1 MTIKHLLAI
10 PLLATAMAAQ
20 AGVVLGGS
28 TLINA
33 GGLTQLESWLG
44 QGELTLT
51 NLFTKTSGSTSTN
64 FHAAANGQGATFTL
78 MSASEDNGVTWKT
91 IGGYNPVS
99 WNSSSNYTISSSNSI
114 SWTAFVFNLTDGV
127 LKAQSNQHQT
137 YNNSSYGPTFGGGH
151 DIYVNSSLSQGYSY
165 GWSYGGVT
173 SRSLVDNSA
182 FNGLNMLIGSLEVF
196 TIGAYNNVPEPAS
209 MALTGLGLLAL
220 AAVRRKK
227 PAK

>member
-1 MTIKHLLAI
+1 MSIKHLLAI
-10 PLLATAMAAQ
+10 PFLAAAMAAQ

-51 NLFTKTSGSTSTN
+51 NLFTKTTGATSAN

-99 WNSSSNYTISSSNSI
+99 WNSSNNYTMSNNSI
-114 SWTAFVFNLTDGV
+114 DWSAFVFNLTDGV
-127 LKAQSNQHQT
+127 RKAQSNQYQT
-137 YNNSSYGPTFGGGH
+137 YNNNSYGPTFGGGH
-151 DIYVNSSLSQGYSY
+151 DLYVNSSLSQGYSY

-173 SRSLVDNSA
+173 GRSIVDNSA
-182 FNGLNMLIGSLEVF
+182 YNGVNMLIGALEVF
-196 TIGAYNNVPEPAS
+196 TIGAYNDVPEPAS